1 MEVPLAKDFQ
11 WQTLAPLSSPR
22 VYCSLVDAG
31 GQIFA
36 IGGCDDSGNP
46 LNTFEV
52 FSPEV
57 NRWTSLAPMPSARA
71 GVAVVSLGKRIMVV
85 GGVGENQMPLKVV
98 EVYNI
103 DEGKWKKKSSL
114 REPAMGISITARD
127 CRVYAAGGMGSD
139 LRPHCFLQ
147 QFDMLKDIWVHFAPM
162 PTPRYGATSFLRG
175 SKIYVLGGRQS
186 KYAVNAFEVFDTDSR
201 SWTKF
206 PNIPNKRAYSRYVI
220 SEGSLYSLGGL
231 RQGGTYRRPKFTK
244 TVDIFDMEQGGWM
257 KTDRS
262 CFLRK
267 RRADFVAGAIHG
279 RVVVAGGLGN
289 QPSVLETAEIFHP
302 LKNRWENMSPMPN
315 PRCAC
320 ATIVLKNKLYA
331 IGGVNQG
338 PSSAVDVLSLVES

>member
-1 MEVPLAKDFQ
+1 MEVPPTKDFQ
-11 WQTLAPLSSPR
+11 WQSLASLSSPR
-22 VYCSLVDAG
+22 VYCSLVEAG

-36 IGGCDDSGNP
+36 IGGCDDAGNP
-46 LNTFEV
+46 MNTFEM

-57 NRWTSLAPMPSARA
+57 NRWTNLTPMPSARA

-85 GGVGENQMPLKVV
+85 GGVGENQTPLKVV

-139 LRPHCFLQ
+139 LRPQCFLQ

-206 PNIPNKRAYSRYVI
+206 PSIPNKRAYSRFVI

-244 TVDIFDMEQGGWM
+244 TVDIFEMEQGGWM

-289 QPSVLETAEIFHP
+289 QPSVLETTEIFHP
-302 LKNRWENMSPMPN
+302 LKNRWESLSPMPN

-320 ATIVLKNKLYA
+320 ATMVLKNRLYA

-338 PSSAVDVLSLVES
+338 PSSAVDMLSLIES

>member
-22 VYCSLVDAG
+22 VYCSLVEAG

-36 IGGCDDSGNP
+36 IGGCDDAGNP
-46 LNTFEV
+46 MNSFEV

-71 GVAVVSLGKRIMVV
+71 GVAVVSVGKRIMVV
-85 GGVGENQMPLKVV
+85 GGVGENQTPLKVV

-114 REPAMGISITARD
+114 REPAMGISITVRD

-162 PTPRYGATSFLRG
+162 PTPRYGATSFLRDA
-175 SKIYVLGGRQS
+175 SIYVLGGRQS
-186 KYAVNAFEVFDTDSR
+186 KYAVNAFEVFDIETR

-206 PNIPNKRAYSRYVI
+206 PSIPNKRAYSRYVL
-220 SEGSLYSLGGL
+220 SEGSLFSLGGL

-244 TVDIFDMEQGGWM
+244 TVDIFDMEQGVWS

-267 RRADFVAGAIHG
+267 RRADFVAGAING

-302 LKNRWENMSPMPN
+302 LKNRWESISPMPT

-320 ATIVLKNKLYA
+320 ASIVLKNRLYA

-338 PSSAVDVLSLVES
+338 PSSTVEMLSLVET

>member
-1 MEVPLAKDFQ
+1 MHVRNKG
-11 WQTLAPLSSPR
+11 
-22 VYCSLVDAG
+22 AG
-31 GQIFA
+31 RKHAERESRHVCTERRGTQYWERQA
-36 IGGCDDSGNP
+36 LRKP
-46 LNTFEV
+46 LNLD
-52 FSPEV
+52 FS
-57 NRWTSLAPMPSARA
+57 RIK
-71 GVAVVSLGKRIMVV
+71 LGDSTQETDHT
-85 GGVGENQMPLKVV
+85 GDHN
-98 EVYNI
+98 
-103 DEGKWKKKSSL
+103 
-114 REPAMGISITARD
+114 

-139 LRPHCFLQ
+139 LRPQCFLQ

-206 PNIPNKRAYSRYVI
+206 PSIPNKRAYSRYVI

-289 QPSVLETAEIFHP
+289 QPSVLETTEIFHP
-302 LKNRWENMSPMPN
+302 LKNRWENLSPMPN

-320 ATIVLKNKLYA
+320 ATMVLKNRLYA

-338 PSSAVDVLSLVES
+338 PSSAVDMLSLIES